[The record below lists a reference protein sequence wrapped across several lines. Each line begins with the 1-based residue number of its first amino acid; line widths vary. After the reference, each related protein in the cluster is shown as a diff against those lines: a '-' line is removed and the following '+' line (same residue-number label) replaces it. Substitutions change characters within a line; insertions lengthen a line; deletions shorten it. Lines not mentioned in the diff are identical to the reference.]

1 MQQSHGWKAN
11 QHNCLT
17 IISFP
22 EFPHAHPVVDGG
34 PYDAYAGAND
44 GTEDRPVLGLL
55 CLRAL
60 LLMGISHR
68 IRQLRVAWNSLSG
81 WDQFRMEL
89 PLPLRS
95 IPSPAAPSVGS

>member
-68 IRQLRVAWNSLSG
+68 IRQLK
-81 WDQFRMEL
+81 
-89 PLPLRS
+89 
-95 IPSPAAPSVGS
+95 